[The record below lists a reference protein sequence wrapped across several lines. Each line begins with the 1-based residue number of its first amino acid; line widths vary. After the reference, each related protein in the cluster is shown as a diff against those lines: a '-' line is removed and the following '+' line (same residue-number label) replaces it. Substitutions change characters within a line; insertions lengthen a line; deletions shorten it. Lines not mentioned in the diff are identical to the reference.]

1 MVHEYILYSSSQTSM
16 RSVILQSFLV
26 DFLQMLKLTSII
38 VYFETDSNSTSNY
51 IQTPIKLM
59 MKRNLRVGT
68 WTNDQNRFISSD
80 TYPKLYLIMNDE
92 CNFPLKMVRETFKKK
107 HDETYGK
114 FHIWGGGS
122 VEESEVIFG
131 Q

>member
-68 WTNDQNRFISSD
+68 WTNDQNRSISSD

-107 HDETYGK
+107 T
-114 FHIWGGGS
+114 
-122 VEESEVIFG
+122 
-131 Q
+131 